1 MTKPFEGE
9 TLIARI
15 QTLIAMKTSIQEA
28 IRNEHAFHQAQIK
41 PHFLYNAL
49 SSVISFCYT
58 DGEKAAYLLTMLS
71 QYLRY
76 ILDMDRST
84 LFVPLYREI
93 ELIRA
98 YVEIEKARFG
108 ERFEFECHVDPSL
121 QYENIPSLC
130 IQPFV
135 ENAIRHG
142 LFEKEGSGKVTL
154 SIYHK
159 EDSYMQVLIQDD
171 GVGMPDELIHQMLK
185 ADLPVGGIGIANI
198 RKRLGMIPEAELTIN
213 SELRHGTKVS
223 MCLPLNGLWIRSDED
238 KFHVR
243 KQ

>member
-1 MTKPFEGE
+1 VTKPFDAG

-58 DGEKAAYLLTMLS
+58 DGIKAAYLLGMLS

-84 LFVPLYREI
+84 LFVPLYREL
-93 ELIRA
+93 ELIQA

-108 ERFEFECHVDPSL
+108 ERFHFECDVDETLHHYS
-121 QYENIPSLC
+121 IPSLC

-142 LFEKEGSGKVTL
+142 LFEKEGYGKVAL
-154 SIYHK
+154 KIYEGEEYIK
-159 EDSYMQVLIQDD
+159 VVIEDD
-171 GVGMPDELIHQMLK
+171 GVGIPDDILYQMSK
-185 ADLPVGGIGIANI
+185 GEMTTGGIGIPNI
-198 RKRLGMIPEAELTIN
+198 RKRLDSIPGATLTFS
-213 SELRHGTKVS
+213 SEMGQGTKVT
-223 MCLPLNGLWIRSDED
+223 MYLPGNQNELPGT
-238 KFHVR
+238 
-243 KQ
+243 